1 MEAQTTEQPGTKKA
15 STLFLKL
22 LLVIVGASVLYLSQ
36 LRIPLDQQFILG
48 WGLVAVLFLVRM
60 TNASQH
66 HFGRVFLV
74 LIASFISLRYFIWRT
89 QDTLI
94 YIDPL
99 EFFLLSILFL
109 AEVDVF
115 LVHFVGMFT
124 NIWPLHRKDEMVD
137 APDEDLPT
145 VDIFIPT
152 YTEPAEVVKITATA
166 CTQIN
171 YPKDKLHI
179 HILDD
184 GGTEQRCTHP
194 TLGAVSRHRARQL
207 KKVAKD
213 LNINYITR
221 EKNEHAKAGNINHAM
236 KTTYGELLLILDCDH
251 VPTTDILRRTV
262 GWFLKDPKLY
272 LVQTPH
278 FFINPDPVEKTLGCF
293 HSAPSEGEMF
303 YRGNQPANDF
313 WNSAFF
319 CGSAGVLRRSY
330 LEEVDGISG
339 ETITEDAETS
349 IKLHAKGYN
358 SVYVAR
364 PMVCG
369 LSAET
374 FSDFIIQRS
383 RWCQGMLQIGLLKN
397 PMLNKGLKFY
407 QKLCYSSSYLY
418 WFFGFARFIFF
429 IAPTL
434 FLLTGIQLYHASLE
448 QVMAYALPHLFAS
461 FLMMSMLFGKFR
473 WPLFSE
479 LYETVQSIFLLP
491 ATLGVI
497 QNPRAP
503 SFIVTPKG
511 ATLDKDFLSPLAP
524 PFYIMM
530 LLMLSSLPIAYF
542 KWLSNPEL
550 HDGIIICT
558 SWLLI
563 NLCIAYVS
571 LGIFWEKH
579 QVRHF
584 HRAWASGPIKVE
596 INDVT
601 WTGSLTDFS
610 LTGLGFHL
618 PLNADVSKGDV
629 LNAKVKNSQGEDFLL
644 PFHVVRASR
653 TGKDI
658 IVGGEFE
665 DAEAHYTEL
674 VHLVYGDSQR
684 WLDFWNRGTRPP
696 SLLRV
701 FVDFL
706 KLGVK
711 GAKQTTKGMF
721 FYFTA
726 KITKFFKHI
735 WHVTNR
741 RQHEI

>member
-1 MEAQTTEQPGTKKA
+1 MQSAPISNPVDRLSSGMLKIGFA
-15 STLFLKL
+15 VCGLF
-22 LLVIVGASVLYLSQ
+22 ILYMSQ
-36 LRIPLDQQFILG
+36 LRIALDQQFILG
-48 WGLVAVLFLVRM
+48 WGLVALLFVIRM
-60 TNASQH
+60 TNLTEKQ
-66 HFGRVFLV
+66 FGRVFLV
-74 LIASFISLRYFIWRT
+74 LIASFISIRYFVWRV

-99 EFFLLSILFL
+99 EFFLVAILFL

-124 NIWPLHRKDEMVD
+124 NIWPLNRKDQLVD
-137 APDEDLPT
+137 LPDNELPT

-171 YPKDKLHI
+171 YPKDKLNI

-184 GGTEQRCTHP
+184 GGTEQRCDHP
-194 TLGAVSRHRARQL
+194 SLGAVSRHRARQL
-207 KKVAKD
+207 KKVAGD
-213 LNINYITR
+213 LGISYITR
-221 EKNEHAKAGNINHAM
+221 PKNEHAKAGNINHAM
-236 KTTYGELLLILDCDH
+236 KTTYGELILILDCDH
-251 VPTTDILRRTV
+251 VPTNDILRRTV
-262 GWFLKDPKLY
+262 GWFIKDPKLY

-319 CGSAGVLRRSY
+319 CGSAGVLRRTF
-330 LEEVDGISG
+330 LDEVGGISG
-339 ETITEDAETS
+339 DTITEDAETS

-358 SVYVAR
+358 SVYVSR

-429 IAPTL
+429 VAPTL
-434 FLLTGIQLYHASLE
+434 FLSTGIQLYHASLE
-448 QVMAYALPHLFAS
+448 QVTAYALPHLFAS
-461 FLMMSMLFGKFR
+461 FLMMSMLFGKYR

-511 ATLDKDFLSPLAP
+511 ATLTKDFLSPLAP
-524 PFYIMM
+524 PFYIMI
-530 LLMLSSLPIAYF
+530 LIMLSSLPAAIF
-542 KWLSNPEL
+542 KWHDNPQL

-558 SWLLI
+558 SWLMI

-579 QVRHF
+579 QVRNY
-584 HRAWASGPIKVE
+584 HRAWASGPIRVQVG
-596 INDVT
+596 DVT
-601 WTGSLTDFS
+601 WSGSLTDFS

-618 PLNADVSKGDV
+618 PAQSGITKGQTIM
-629 LNAKVKNSQGEDFLL
+629 ARVKNSQGEDFLL
-644 PFHVVRASR
+644 PFKVVRA
-653 TGKDI
+653 TPKGDEI
-658 IVGGEFE
+658 IVGGEFK
-665 DAEAHYTEL
+665 DPEAHYQEL

-684 WLDFWNRGTRPP
+684 WMDFWNRDTKPP
-696 SLLRV
+696 SLLKV

-706 KLGVK
+706 RLGMK
-711 GAKQTTKGMF
+711 GARQTTRGMF
-721 FYFTA
+721 VYFRNKAYLFLKHLWITA
-726 KITKFFKHI
+726 L
-735 WHVTNR
+735 R
-741 RQHEI
+741 RQHEIK

>member
-1 MEAQTTEQPGTKKA
+1 MTFVDHLKNTFNFLTNQT
-15 STLFLKL
+15 LKL
-22 LLVIVGASVLYLSQ
+22 LVIITGGFVLYLSQ
-36 LRIPLDQQFILG
+36 LRIPLDLQFLLG
-48 WGLVAVLFLVRM
+48 WGLVAVLFAFRL
-60 TNASQH
+60 TNIANS

-124 NIWPLHRKDEMVD
+124 NIWPLNRKDQLVD
-137 APDEDLPT
+137 APDSDLPI

-152 YTEPAEVVKITATA
+152 YTEPSEVVKITATA

-171 YPKDKLHI
+171 YPKEKFRI

-194 TLGAVSRHRARQL
+194 TLGAVSRHRAEQL
-207 KKVAKD
+207 KAIAD
-213 LNINYITR
+213 ELQINYITR
-221 EKNEHAKAGNINHAM
+221 PKNEHAKAGNINHAM
-236 KTTYGELLLILDCDH
+236 TSTDGELILILDCDH
-251 VPTTDILRRTV
+251 VPTNDILRRTV

-278 FFINPDPVEKTLGCF
+278 FFINPDPVEKTLGSF

-313 WNSAFF
+313 WNAAFF

-339 ETITEDAETS
+339 DTITEDAETS

-383 RWCQGMLQIGLLKN
+383 RWCQGMIQIGLLKN
-397 PMLNKGLKFY
+397 PMFNKGLKFY

-429 IAPTL
+429 VAPTL

-448 QVMAYALPHLFAS
+448 QVMAYAIPHLFAS

-491 ATLGVI
+491 ATIGVI

-511 ATLDKDFLSPLAP
+511 ATLTKDFLSPLAP

-530 LLMLSSLPIAYF
+530 LIMLSSLPVSYY
-542 KWLSNPEL
+542 KWASNPAL

-558 SWLLI
+558 GWLII

-584 HRAWASGPIKVE
+584 HRAWASGPISVV
-596 INDVT
+596 INQKQ
-601 WTGSLTDFS
+601 WTGQLTDFS

-618 PLNADVSKGDV
+618 PKDAEVKKGEILNA
-629 LNAKVKNSQGEDFLL
+629 LVKNSDGEDFML
-644 PFHVVRASR
+644 PFHVVRASYNS
-653 TGKDI
+653 DDLI
-658 IVGGEFE
+658 IGGEFE
-665 DAEAHYTEL
+665 EAEEHYSEL

-684 WLDFWNRGTRPP
+684 WLDFWNRGTKPP

-701 FVDFL
+701 LIDFL
-706 KLGVK
+706 RLGLK
-711 GAKQTTKGMF
+711 GAKQTTKGMAH
-721 FYFTA
+721 YFLI
-726 KITKFFKHI
+726 KLLKPFKLLRYGS
-735 WHVTNR
+735 R
-741 RQHEI
+741 RRSHEI

>member
-1 MEAQTTEQPGTKKA
+1 MISQKIANGFAILGEG
-15 STLFLKL
+15 SLKL
-22 LLVIVGASVLYLSQ
+22 TFLVFGLFVLYLSQ
-36 LRIPLDQQFILG
+36 LRIPLDQQFMLG
-48 WGLVAVLFLVRM
+48 WGLVGVLFLMRL
-60 TNASQH
+60 TNASQSY
-66 HFGRVFLV
+66 FGRVFLV
-74 LIASFISLRYFIWRT
+74 LIASFISIRYFVWRVE
-89 QDTLI
+89 DTLI

-99 EFFLLSILFL
+99 EFFLLSVLFL

-124 NIWPLHRKDEMVD
+124 NIWPLHRKDELVD
-137 APDEDLPT
+137 VPDDKLPT

-152 YTEPAEVVKITATA
+152 YTEPAEVVRITATA
-166 CTQIN
+166 CTQID
-171 YPKDKLHI
+171 YPNHKLNI

-184 GGTEQRCTHP
+184 GGTEQRRNHP

-207 KKVAKD
+207 KKIAEE
-213 LNINYITR
+213 LGISYITR
-221 EKNEHAKAGNINHAM
+221 EQNIHAKAGNINHAM
-236 KTTYGELLLILDCDH
+236 KTTYGELILILDCDH

-278 FFINPDPVEKTLGCF
+278 FFINPDPVEKTIGSF

-319 CGSAGVLRRSY
+319 CGSAGILRRSH

-339 ETITEDAETS
+339 DTITEDAETS

-358 SVYVAR
+358 SVYVSR

-429 IAPTL
+429 VAPTL

-448 QVMAYALPHLFAS
+448 QVTAYALPHLFAS
-461 FLMMSMLFGKFR
+461 FLMMSMLFGKYR

-491 ATLGVI
+491 ATIGVI
-497 QNPRAP
+497 QNPKAP
-503 SFIVTPKG
+503 SFVVTPKG
-511 ATLDKDFLSPLAP
+511 ATLTKDFLSPLAP
-524 PFYIMM
+524 PFYIMI
-530 LLMLSSLPIAYF
+530 LIMLSSLPAAYF
-542 KWLSNPEL
+542 KWQDNPQL

-584 HRAWASGPIKVE
+584 HRAWASGPIKVQVGD
-596 INDVT
+596 IT
-601 WTGSLTDFS
+601 WNGSLTDFS

-618 PLNADVSKGDV
+618 PAQAKVNKGDV
-629 LNAKVKNSQGEDFLL
+629 LQAKVKNSQGEYFLL
-644 PFHVVRASR
+644 PFHVVRASPQ
-653 TGKDI
+653 GEEI

-665 DAEAHYTEL
+665 DPEAHYSEL

-684 WLDFWNRGTRPP
+684 WLDFWNRGAKPP

-701 FVDFL
+701 FFDLL
-706 KLGVK
+706 KLGMK
-711 GAKQTTKGMF
+711 GAKQTTKGMVIF
-721 FYFTA
+721 FAHKTYL
-726 KITKFFKHI
+726 FFKHL
-735 WHVTNR
+735 WHLVQR
-741 RQHEI
+741 RHHEI

>member
-1 MEAQTTEQPGTKKA
+1 
-15 STLFLKL
+15 
-22 LLVIVGASVLYLSQ
+22 
-36 LRIPLDQQFILG
+36 
-48 WGLVAVLFLVRM
+48 
-60 TNASQH
+60 
-66 HFGRVFLV
+66 
-74 LIASFISLRYFIWRT
+74 
-89 QDTLI
+89 
-94 YIDPL
+94 
-99 EFFLLSILFL
+99 
-109 AEVDVF
+109 
-115 LVHFVGMFT
+115 
-124 NIWPLHRKDEMVD
+124 
-137 APDEDLPT
+137 
-145 VDIFIPT
+145 
-152 YTEPAEVVKITATA
+152 
-166 CTQIN
+166 
-171 YPKDKLHI
+171 
-179 HILDD
+179 
-184 GGTEQRCTHP
+184 
-194 TLGAVSRHRARQL
+194 
-207 KKVAKD
+207 
-213 LNINYITR
+213 
-221 EKNEHAKAGNINHAM
+221 
-236 KTTYGELLLILDCDH
+236 
-251 VPTTDILRRTV
+251 
-262 GWFLKDPKLY
+262 
-272 LVQTPH
+272 
-278 FFINPDPVEKTLGCF
+278 
-293 HSAPSEGEMF
+293 
-303 YRGNQPANDF
+303 
-313 WNSAFF
+313 
-319 CGSAGVLRRSY
+319 
-330 LEEVDGISG
+330 
-339 ETITEDAETS
+339 
-349 IKLHAKGYN
+349 
-358 SVYVAR
+358 
-364 PMVCG
+364 
-369 LSAET
+369 
-374 FSDFIIQRS
+374 
-383 RWCQGMLQIGLLKN
+383 
-397 PMLNKGLKFY
+397 
-407 QKLCYSSSYLY
+407 
-418 WFFGFARFIFF
+418 
-429 IAPTL
+429 
-434 FLLTGIQLYHASLE
+434 
-448 QVMAYALPHLFAS
+448 
-461 FLMMSMLFGKFR
+461 MMSMLFGKFR

-550 HDGIIICT
+550 HDGIIICS

-618 PLNADVSKGDV
+618 PLNADVNKGDV
-629 LNAKVKNSQGEDFLL
+629 LNAKVKNSLGEDFLL